1 MALMML
7 LPPTAGAYA
16 VRTAVVLGLLFW
28 SLWPFRHKIIPTR
41 KEVAV
46 GLCAGLL
53 VFIAWVLPEG
63 SAFYQKWCIIGD
75 SPNVSIYDPSICGW
89 PLVLIRL
96 FGSAFVIAVAEE
108 IFFRKFLIDF
118 AGFWWMVVLFAI
130 EHDRFLVAFIA
141 GVIYGIVKIKVSLK
155 SAIIAHI
162 VTNFILGIY
171 VIRFA
176 KWQFW

>member
-1 MALMML
+1 
-7 LPPTAGAYA
+7 
-16 VRTAVVLGLLFW
+16 
-28 SLWPFRHKIIPTR
+28 
-41 KEVAV
+41 
-46 GLCAGLL
+46 
-53 VFIAWVLPEG
+53 
-63 SAFYQKWCIIGD
+63 
-75 SPNVSIYDPSICGW
+75 
-89 PLVLIRL
+89 VLIRL

-162 VTNFILGIY
+162 VTNFILGIH